1 MFAAVL
7 LIALLAAVVLGL
19 VIVSRGGPRASRRLR
34 WAAFGLTLIV
44 VAALTPYTVAD
55 SGASSLYLLGV
66 PAVAAAVPLI
76 ADLTGVARIAADLCG
91 AAVMIGWAV
100 LLGLGIGSA
109 FLPAGLLLIVLFVID
124 LAPQRPSATEP
135 TANS

>member
-76 ADLTGVARIAADLCG
+76 ADLTGVARIAA
-91 AAVMIGWAV
+91 
-100 LLGLGIGSA
+100 GSA
-109 FLPAGLLLIVLFVID
+109 RSAGRASRRDAAAADATVATVTAAQD
-124 LAPQRPSATEP
+124 VARNCAVGEVTVRPVPIE
-135 TANS
+135 